1 MSIYLI
7 NYIDL
12 DLKNTMEEHDINN
25 NNNNIHSFNEW
36 VNAFRGHD
44 ISKMVS
50 LVTDDVRINSIIF
63 GTYKGKDEASK
74 YWQELYDVFPD
85 ININPITITADQ
97 HRIATEID
105 VRGTQKTKA
114 ASHGLGNNFDIRG
127 AFIYDFTEDAS
138 INEIRMYYDSGILKK
153 QLDIHDGK
161 NTSPQSAT

>member
-1 MSIYLI
+1 MA
-7 NYIDL
+7 
-12 DLKNTMEEHDINN
+12 LKNTTEEHDINNNNNN

-44 ISKMVS
+44 IPKMVS
-50 LVTDDVRINSIIF
+50 LVTEDVRINSIIF

-97 HRIATEID
+97 HRIAAEIGIS
-105 VRGTQKTKA
+105 GTQKTKA
-114 ASHGLGNNFDIRG
+114 AGLHGLGNTFNIRG

-153 QLDIHDGK
+153 QLDTHGE
-161 NTSPQSAT
+161 NTGPQSAT